1 VTSSPVPETSPWP
14 GTKPYLEPSPPLE
27 PSPSPESE
35 PLLEPSPSPESEP
48 LLEPSPSPES
58 EPLPELNPSPESEPL
73 PEPNPSLETHPAP
86 AIRRSPAISPSPAIR
101 RSPEIIGILGGMGP
115 AATAD
120 FYAKLVSTTPGAS
133 DQDHLRTVIWS
144 DPTIPDRTEALLGDG
159 PDPTPWLLDGS
170 RVLREAGATV
180 IAIPCNTAHAF
191 VPRIADHVGLPIVH
205 MIDEVAQHLGAL
217 SPRIHTAGL
226 LATTGTVR
234 AHLYQEWLDSVGI
247 RLVLPGTDSQDR
259 EVMAGIRAVKAGDRD
274 GPATALLTRAARRLT
289 AQGAQAVI
297 AGCTEIP
304 LGLPADAVEV
314 PLVDPA
320 LVLARALVRRAGA
333 KPTPREAA

>member
-1 VTSSPVPETSPWP
+1 MTT
-14 GTKPYLEPSPPLE
+14 
-27 PSPSPESE
+27 
-35 PLLEPSPSPESEP
+35 
-48 LLEPSPSPES
+48 
-58 EPLPELNPSPESEPL
+58 
-73 PEPNPSLETHPAP
+73 PAP
-86 AIRRSPAISPSPAIR
+86 TT
-101 RSPEIIGILGGMGP
+101 EIIGILGGMGP

-120 FYAKLVSTTPGAS
+120 FYAKLVSTTPGSS

-191 VPRIADHVGLPIVH
+191 VPHIADHVGLPIVH
-205 MIDEVAQHLGAL
+205 MIGEVARYLTTL

-234 AHLYQEWLDSVGI
+234 AGLYQEWLDRFGI
-247 RLVLPGTDSQDR
+247 RLVLPDATSQDH
-259 EVMAGIRAVKAGDRD
+259 EVMTAIRMVKAGTHGD
-274 GPATALLTRAARRLT
+274 TTTTQLSRAARRL
-289 AQGAQAVI
+289 AEQGAQAVI

-304 LGLPADAVEV
+304 LGLPADAVDV

-320 LVLARALVRRAGA
+320 LVLARALVRRATTASSAGHDE
-333 KPTPREAA
+333 K

>member
-1 VTSSPVPETSPWP
+1 MTTS
-14 GTKPYLEPSPPLE
+14 
-27 PSPSPESE
+27 
-35 PLLEPSPSPESEP
+35 
-48 LLEPSPSPES
+48 
-58 EPLPELNPSPESEPL
+58 
-73 PEPNPSLETHPAP
+73 
-86 AIRRSPAISPSPAIR
+86 
-101 RSPEIIGILGGMGP
+101 SPEIIGILGGMGP

-120 FYAKLVSTTPGAS
+120 FYAKLVSMTPGSS

-144 DPTIPDRTEALLGDG
+144 DPTIPDRTDALLGEG

-191 VPRIADHVGLPIVH
+191 VPRISDHVGLPIVH
-205 MIDEVAQHLGAL
+205 MIGEVAQHLATV

-226 LATTGTVR
+226 LATTGTLR
-234 AHLYQEWLDSVGI
+234 AGLYQDWLGRFGI
-247 RLVLPGTDSQDR
+247 RLALPDADSQDR

-274 GPATALLTRAARRLT
+274 GATALLERAARRLT
-289 AQGAQAVI
+289 GQGAQAVI

-304 LGLPADAVEV
+304 LGLPADAVDV

-320 LVLARALVRRAGA
+320 LVLAQALVRRAGRGSTA
-333 KPTPREAA
+333 GEAA

>member
-1 VTSSPVPETSPWP
+1 VTT
-14 GTKPYLEPSPPLE
+14 
-27 PSPSPESE
+27 
-35 PLLEPSPSPESEP
+35 
-48 LLEPSPSPES
+48 
-58 EPLPELNPSPESEPL
+58 
-73 PEPNPSLETHPAP
+73 PAP
-86 AIRRSPAISPSPAIR
+86 TT
-101 RSPEIIGILGGMGP
+101 EIIGILGGMGP

-191 VPRIADHVGLPIVH
+191 VPSIADHVGLPIVH
-205 MIDEVAQHLGAL
+205 MIGEVARHLATL

-234 AHLYQEWLDSVGI
+234 AGLYQEWLDRFGV
-247 RLVLPGTDSQDR
+247 RLVLPDATSQDH
-259 EVMAGIRAVKAGDRD
+259 EVMTAIRMVKAGAHGDT
-274 GPATALLTRAARRLT
+274 ATVLLSRAARRLT
-289 AQGAQAVI
+289 ERGAQAVI

-304 LGLPADAVEV
+304 LGLSADAVDV

-320 LVLARALVRRAGA
+320 LVLAQALVRRVTTQR
-333 KPTPREAA
+333 PTGRNETG

>member
-1 VTSSPVPETSPWP
+1 MTTPT
-14 GTKPYLEPSPPLE
+14 T
-27 PSPSPESE
+27 
-35 PLLEPSPSPESEP
+35 
-48 LLEPSPSPES
+48 
-58 EPLPELNPSPESEPL
+58 
-73 PEPNPSLETHPAP
+73 
-86 AIRRSPAISPSPAIR
+86 
-101 RSPEIIGILGGMGP
+101 EIIGILGGMGP

-120 FYAKLVSTTPGAS
+120 FYAKLVATTPGSS

-205 MIDEVAQHLGAL
+205 MIGEVARHLSTM

-234 AHLYQEWLDSVGI
+234 AGLYQEWLDRFGI
-247 RLVLPGTDSQDR
+247 SLVLPEHASQDG
-259 EVMAGIRAVKAGDRD
+259 EVMTAVRAVKAGVRD
-274 GPATALLTRAARRLT
+274 DTTSALLARAVQGLT
-289 AQGAQAVI
+289 ERGAQAVI

-304 LGLPADAVEV
+304 LGLPVEAVDV
-314 PLVDPA
+314 PLIDPA
-320 LVLARALVRRAGA
+320 HG
-333 KPTPREAA
+333 T

>member
-1 VTSSPVPETSPWP
+1 MTSGPRTAT
-14 GTKPYLEPSPPLE
+14 G
-27 PSPSPESE
+27 
-35 PLLEPSPSPESEP
+35 
-48 LLEPSPSPES
+48 
-58 EPLPELNPSPESEPL
+58 
-73 PEPNPSLETHPAP
+73 
-86 AIRRSPAISPSPAIR
+86 
-101 RSPEIIGILGGMGP
+101 EIIGILGGMGP

-120 FYAKLVSTTPGAS
+120 FYAKLVATTPGTS

-159 PDPTPWLLDGS
+159 PDPTPWLLHGG

-205 MIDEVAQHLGAL
+205 MIGEAARHLTTL
-217 SPRIHTAGL
+217 RPRIHTVGL

-234 AHLYQEWLDSVGI
+234 AGLYQERLESFGI
-247 RLVLPGTDSQDR
+247 RLALPDAAAQDA
-259 EVMAGIRAVKAGDRD
+259 EVMAAIHAVKAGTRD
-274 GPATALLTRAARRLT
+274 DTATALLTRSAQRLT
-289 AQGAQAVI
+289 EQGAQTVI

-320 LVLARALVRRAGA
+320 LILARALVCRARAAGTAEQDDGGA
-333 KPTPREAA
+333 MYCTQYVT